1 MSNSMSTFSAR
12 IGLWALVVGTL
23 LSPQTL
29 QAQAPFP
36 LEQTFFLHSDPGAT
50 KRIYLDF
57 NGHIGYE
64 GTYAPFNFEG
74 SGATFSNAELT
85 VIQQAWKSAS
95 EDFLPFDVDVT
106 TEDPGVEA
114 LRKTGG
120 GDTEWGIRAVVS
132 ASNWDYSWAYL
143 GSFNWDTDYE
153 CQIYPG
159 DNSWIWIAD
168 SASHEVGHTLGL
180 NHDGQKPGDG
190 EYYEGHGSGATY
202 WSPIMGWTKMT
213 QPYGVSQWSKG
224 EYTKATNKE
233 DDLVKITTLN
243 GFGYRPD
250 DHGSTTG
257 TATAITSGVVEEGI
271 IEQTTDVDY
280 FSFMISGSGHVQI
293 AINPDNLAANLD
305 ILAKLLA
312 ADGTVLYTSNP
323 PDALNA
329 QFDVNLP
336 AGAYYISVDGTGFGD
351 PATNGY
357 SDYGSLGYYSILL
370 EAGGIEPVPTT
381 LYWDTN
387 GTTVGAGGT
396 ATGTWGTSD
405 FWNTDAGGGGGSFTA
420 ATTNTQDLYFVA
432 GPSATSGN
440 TAYVVTVSG
449 AQFAKSLNFQC
460 SGAATV
466 SGGTSITLG
475 DGNDGSGGINV
486 PQYAYGTTAQG
497 AVTISTPIILNN
509 SQTWT
514 VGTGS
519 TLTVSG
525 DVSGSG
531 MTLTKSGA
539 GTLVLSAANTFTGNV
554 TFNAGTLRLTDTN
567 AIASSSALSLGNGAT
582 LELRND
588 TSATFTTPLATV
600 SPGVTTT
607 IDVNNN
613 GTGSGNTLT
622 LSGGIQFNNP
632 GSPSNV
638 TATVNITGGNDYVLR
653 TGVSLDP
660 GGNPYTLTLNPT
672 GVSVELSSATGPATG
687 SPTYVLGGTS
697 TGNKVLST
705 APVSSWMYFTKS
717 GTGTW
722 TWEPVITSSNIIGAM
737 IISQG
742 KLIVTG
748 TLLAQGRTDQ
758 TNRCVRVNGGQLDYN
773 NPGAVNTTGTTSALV
788 FGGGNLDNSSG
799 APITTST
806 YNPVQLWNANF
817 TFIGSQGANSDLNL
831 GTGAVTLSATRQV
844 TVGDVGIPASANT
857 TLTVGGVISG
867 TNFGLT
873 KAGLGTLA
881 LSGANAYTG
890 PTIVSAGTLLVN
902 SPGSLAAASAVAVNT
917 GGTLGGTGTIN
928 GAVTV
933 NDGGTLS
940 PGASAGTLTVNN
952 SLAMGSGSTYVWQ
965 LGSGDL
971 ADLVDVN
978 GSLTLASGG
987 WNLKLM
993 SDGGTPGTRE
1003 YDLFT
1008 YDTFPDSFTL
1018 PTIDPTGD
1026 WTNAKVARDTD
1037 GKRIYLSF
1045 GVPGDTNGDFVVDAA
1060 DYIAVKQNFGMTEGA
1075 TLAQG
1080 NFDSDIDG
1088 NVDWDDLQILM
1099 AKFGTRSIGGAPAAP
1114 EPAALGLLAI
1124 GAVAVIR
1131 RRRR

>member
-539 GTLVLSAANTFTGNV
+539 GTLVLSAANTFTG
-554 TFNAGTLRLTDTN
+554 
-567 AIASSSALSLGNGAT
+567 AT
-582 LELRND
+582 L
-588 TSATFTTPLATV
+588 V
-600 SPGVTTT
+600 SG
-607 IDVNNN
+607 
-613 GTGSGNTLT
+613 
-622 LSGGIQFNNP
+622 
-632 GSPSNV
+632 
-638 TATVNITGGNDYVLR
+638 
-653 TGVSLDP
+653 
-660 GGNPYTLTLNPT
+660 
-672 GVSVELSSATGPATG
+672 
-687 SPTYVLGGTS
+687 
-697 TGNKVLST
+697 
-705 APVSSWMYFTKS
+705 
-717 GTGTW
+717 
-722 TWEPVITSSNIIGAM
+722 
-737 IISQG
+737 
-742 KLIVTG
+742 
-748 TLLAQGRTDQ
+748 
-758 TNRCVRVNGGQLDYN
+758 
-773 NPGAVNTTGTTSALV
+773 
-788 FGGGNLDNSSG
+788 
-799 APITTST
+799 
-806 YNPVQLWNANF
+806 
-817 TFIGSQGANSDLNL
+817 
-831 GTGAVTLSATRQV
+831 
-844 TVGDVGIPASANT
+844 
-857 TLTVGGVISG
+857 
-867 TNFGLT
+867 
-873 KAGLGTLA
+873 GTLA
-881 LSGANAYTG
+881 LSGAGRINSTSGITLNG
-890 PTIVSAGTLLVN
+890 PTAAFMQNSSQTNNRTFTL
-902 SPGSLAAASAVAVNT
+902 T
-917 GGTLGGTGTIN
+917 QGTLGGTGTISTAITS
-928 GAVTV
+928 GANVTIAPG
-933 NDGGTLS
+933 DRTLVT
-940 PGASAGTLTVNN
+940 AAKGTLTIANAVNLSGGTTEMRLFSTATNDSDKLVQSTTGDLTYGGILKISNVN
-952 SLAMGSGSTYVWQ
+952 SSTFDIGNNWDLFNFASESGSFSNDSVFGTVGDGINLPLLAAGKKWSFEYTIGV
-965 LGSGDL
+965 LSVVSGIL
-971 ADLVDVN
+971 
-978 GSLTLASGG
+978 
-987 WNLKLM
+987 
-993 SDGGTPGTRE
+993 
-1003 YDLFT
+1003 
-1008 YDTFPDSFTL
+1008 
-1018 PTIDPTGD
+1018 
-1026 WTNAKVARDTD
+1026 
-1037 GKRIYLSF
+1037 
-1045 GVPGDTNGDFVVDAA
+1045 PGDTNGDFVVDAA

-1099 AKFGTRSIGGAPAAP
+1099 AKFGTRSIGGAPPAP